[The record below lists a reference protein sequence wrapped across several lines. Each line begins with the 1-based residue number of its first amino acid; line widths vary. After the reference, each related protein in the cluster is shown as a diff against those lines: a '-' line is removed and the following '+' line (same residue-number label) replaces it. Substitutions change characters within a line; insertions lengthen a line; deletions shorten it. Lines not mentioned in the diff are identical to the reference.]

1 MKPVSKDDNFYFLFF
16 ALLVLFFGCAVMQQF
31 YPQGQKTILFLI
43 IMTLAVSIAGIHQE
57 RALYR
62 SWYGLLLLTAGGSG
76 VFSFFE
82 DYNLSIVT
90 LLALAAFL
98 FSHIYSA
105 LKQVMQ
111 ASNVTKNHIIGS
123 ICIYLLIG
131 LAWATIYLLILE
143 ILPNAFN
150 GLEEREW
157 LSNLFNAM
165 YFSFITLTT
174 VGYGDIS
181 PALPVAQFFVFME
194 SIIGSFYL
202 AIMVA
207 SLVSIRLNQGQDSQN

>member
-1 MKPVSKDDNFYFLFF
+1 MKAVSQDDNFYFLFF

-43 IMTLAVSIAGIHQE
+43 IITLAISIVGIHKE

-62 SWYGLLLLTAGGSG
+62 SWYGLLLITASVTGS
-76 VFSFFE
+76 FSFL
-82 DYNLSIVT
+82 DGYNLSLLT
-90 LLALAAFL
+90 LSALATFL

-105 LKQVMQ
+105 LKQVMKAQ
-111 ASNVTKNHIIGS
+111 TVTPNHIIGS
-123 ICIYLLIG
+123 ICIYLLLG
-131 LAWATIYLLILE
+131 LAWSTLYLLILE
-143 ILPNAFN
+143 FFPNAFY
-150 GLEEREW
+150 GLEEQLW
-157 LSNLFNAM
+157 LTNLFNAM

-181 PALPVAQFFVFME
+181 PALPIAQFFVFME

-207 SLVSIRLNQGQDSQN
+207 SLVSVRLAQSHPQ

>member
-1 MKPVSKDDNFYFLFF
+1 MKPVSKDDNFYFLFY

-43 IMTLAVSIAGIHQE
+43 IITLACSIAGIHRE

-62 SWYGLLLLTAGGSG
+62 SWYGLLLITASVSG
-76 VFSFFE
+76 VFSFLE
-82 DYNLSIVT
+82 GYNLSIVT
-90 LLALAAFL
+90 LLALAVFL

-105 LKQVMQ
+105 LKQVMK
-111 ASNVTKNHIIGS
+111 AKTVTPNHIIGS
-123 ICIYLLIG
+123 ICIYLLLG
-131 LAWATIYLLILE
+131 FAWSIIYLLILE
-143 ILPNAFN
+143 IFPSAFY
-150 GLEEREW
+150 GLEEQVW
-157 LSNLFNAM
+157 LTNLFNAM

-181 PALPVAQFFVFME
+181 PALPIAQFFVFME

-207 SLVSIRLNQGQDSQN
+207 SLVSIRLAQSQSQ

>member
-1 MKPVSKDDNFYFLFF
+1 
-16 ALLVLFFGCAVMQQF
+16 
-31 YPQGQKTILFLI
+31 
-43 IMTLAVSIAGIHQE
+43 
-57 RALYR
+57 
-62 SWYGLLLLTAGGSG
+62 
-76 VFSFFE
+76 
-82 DYNLSIVT
+82 
-90 LLALAAFL
+90 
-98 FSHIYSA
+98 
-105 LKQVMQ
+105 MQ
-111 ASNVTKNHIIGS
+111 ATKVTPNHIIGS

-150 GLEEREW
+150 GLEEKIW
-157 LSNLFNAM
+157 LTNLFNAL

-207 SLVSIRLNQGQDSQN
+207 SLVSIRLAQSQSQ

>member
-1 MKPVSKDDNFYFLFF
+1 MKPVSKDDNFYFLFY

-43 IMTLAVSIAGIHQE
+43 IITLASSIVGINRE

-62 SWYGLLLLTAGGSG
+62 SWYGLLLITASVSG
-76 VFSFFE
+76 VFSFLE
-82 DYNLSIVT
+82 GYNLSIVT
-90 LLALAAFL
+90 LSALAAFL

-105 LKQVMQ
+105 LKQVMK
-111 ASNVTKNHIIGS
+111 AKTVTPNHIIGS
-123 ICIYLLIG
+123 ICIYLLLG
-131 LAWATIYLLILE
+131 FAWSTIYLLILE
-143 ILPNAFN
+143 IFPSAFN
-150 GLEEREW
+150 GLEEKVW
-157 LSNLFNAM
+157 LTNLFNAM

-181 PALPVAQFFVFME
+181 PALPIAQFFVFME

-207 SLVSIRLNQGQDSQN
+207 SLVSIRLAQSQSQ

>member
-1 MKPVSKDDNFYFLFF
+1 MKPVSKDDNFYFLFY

-43 IMTLAVSIAGIHQE
+43 IITLASSIVGIHKK

-62 SWYGLLLLTAGGSG
+62 SWYGILLITATVSG
-76 VFSFFE
+76 VFSFLE
-82 DYNLSIVT
+82 GYILSIMT
-90 LLALAAFL
+90 LSALAMFL
-98 FSHIYSA
+98 FSQIYSA
-105 LKQVMQ
+105 LKQVMK
-111 ASNVTKNHIIGS
+111 ATTVTPNHIIGS
-123 ICIYLLIG
+123 ICIYLLLG
-131 LAWATIYLLILE
+131 FAWSTIYLLILE
-143 ILPNAFN
+143 IFPNAFS
-150 GLEEREW
+150 GLEEQFW
-157 LSNLFNAM
+157 LTNLFNAM

-181 PALPVAQFFVFME
+181 PTLPIAQFFVFME

-207 SLVSIRLNQGQDSQN
+207 SLVSIRLAQSQSQ

>member
-1 MKPVSKDDNFYFLFF
+1 MKAVSKDDNFYFLFY

-43 IMTLAVSIAGIHQE
+43 IITLASSIVGINRE

-62 SWYGLLLLTAGGSG
+62 SWYGLLLITASVSG
-76 VFSFFE
+76 VFSFLE
-82 DYNLSIVT
+82 GYNLSIVT
-90 LLALAAFL
+90 LSALAAFL

-105 LKQVMQ
+105 LKQVMK
-111 ASNVTKNHIIGS
+111 AKTVTPNHIIGS
-123 ICIYLLIG
+123 ICIYLLLG
-131 LAWATIYLLILE
+131 FAWSTIYLLILE
-143 ILPNAFN
+143 IFPSAFN
-150 GLEEREW
+150 GLEEKVW
-157 LSNLFNAM
+157 LTNLFNAM

-181 PALPVAQFFVFME
+181 PALPIAQFFVFME

-207 SLVSIRLNQGQDSQN
+207 SLVSIRLAQSQSQ